1 MLGAKAA
8 TEEAVRAKR
17 ITFIVAIMAS
27 LGAQS
32 VVVVFGGGGCFLVEV
47 ANL

>member
-27 LGAQS
+27 LS